1 MCKPV
6 WQIVFMLLCHLNEQK
21 GDCDQGNDII
31 IKLTE
36 ARCASQIFNAIIV
49 SLISEVEFLLEDF
62 LYG

>member
-1 MCKPV
+1 
-6 WQIVFMLLCHLNEQK
+6 MLLCHLNEQK